1 MNFSETGKIDSPE
14 YKASGLESFF
24 IFLSISIFSA
34 AVFEEVRALFVV
46 PILLLLF
53 LLIGSQLKW
62 KSLYYLNVPL
72 TVLSFINIFPYAK
85 NFWPGTLILAL
96 IFYFLSFSKI
106 RKAGLFRWWA
116 KGEASKQVLGFSV
129 LFVLSASIAL
139 SLWFY
144 LLKPDISDIKDNF
157 PKGEVPV
164 LIAAGIGF
172 AILNAIAEE
181 FLFRGI
187 LFESLLAAKCSVL
200 WALIFQALSFGI
212 LHLHGFPRGWVG
224 VGLAGIYGLMT
235 GLIRILSK
243 GIYYPVL
250 VHIFADITIAAIV
263 LFFAA

>member
-1 MNFSETGKIDSPE
+1 MNFLKTGRIDLPE
-14 YKASGLESFF
+14 YKAGSRESFL
-24 IFLSISIFSA
+24 IFLSISIFSL

-46 PILLLLF
+46 PVLLLLL
-53 LLIGSQLKW
+53 LLIGFSFKW
-62 KSLYYLNVPL
+62 KSLSYLNVPL
-72 TVLSFINIFPYAK
+72 FALTFINIFPYAK
-85 NFWPGTLILAL
+85 NLWPGTLILAL
-96 IFYFLSFSKI
+96 VFYFFSFSKI
-106 RKAGLFRWWA
+106 RKTGLLRWWA
-116 KGEASKQVLGFSV
+116 KGEVSKQVLGLSV

-139 SLWFY
+139 FLWFY
-144 LLKPDISDIKDNF
+144 LLDPDISDIKENF
-157 PKGEVPV
+157 PKGELPV

-187 LFESLLAAKCSVL
+187 LFEALLTARISLF
-200 WALIFQALSFGI
+200 WALVFQAVSFGI

-250 VHIFADITIAAIV
+250 VHFFADITIATIV
-263 LFFAA
+263 LFFAR